1 MDKLTQTLEQVKNRV
16 PQVKSKGEEA
26 TKQAMVLPILDSLGY
41 DIWNPSEVCP
51 EYEADTVTKK
61 LGQKEKVD
69 FAILNN
75 GAARIFIEVKALEI
89 NLDGHEGQLARY
101 FNAVPVARLGVLTN
115 GLEWRFF
122 TDTKEVNIMD
132 SKPFLRVSIDNLS
145 EAHEVLSKFH
155 KQVFSAETVRDF
167 ATESLYTDRIAS
179 FLRSELDLR
188 DRDPSEYFIRWV
200 LKSENMY
207 EGIVNSST
215 LERFKSLTKRAVTQ
229 VVREIVRRSLA
240 LLDTAVS
247 EPEAPIPQPVAQ
259 QLSLALPEEDKSA
272 KIQTTQQEMRVYG
285 AMQGMF
291 NSLGYPNRVIYD
303 SSTKK
308 ELPLVLA
315 YKDCQTYFMVYV
327 NKPQNWVFRVN
338 VEAKTPWICFNIPD
352 ELQLGNLIK
361 LNNLT
366 KLDSINVAPNRISLP
381 ELDSLLKLAD
391 LLSASIEYNIKSC
404 QR

>member
-1 MDKLTQTLEQVKNRV
+1 MDKLSQTLDQVKLRMPSV
-16 PQVKSKGEEA
+16 RQRGEEA
-26 TKQAMVLPILDSLGY
+26 TKQAMILPILDALGY

-69 FAILNN
+69 FAILTN
-75 GAARIFIEVKALEI
+75 GSARIFIEVKALDI

-115 GLEWRFF
+115 GVEWRFF

-132 SKPFLRVSIDNLS
+132 SKPFLKVNLENTS

-155 KQVFSAETVRDF
+155 KQVFSADTVRDF
-167 ATESLYTDRIAS
+167 ATESLYTDKIAA

-207 EGIVNSST
+207 EGIVNNTT

-229 VVREIVRRSLA
+229 VMREIVRRSLA
-240 LLDTAVS
+240 LLDTAVT
-247 EPEAPIPQPVAQ
+247 EPEQ
-259 QLSLALPEEDKSA
+259 QQQASQSVQLALPIPDQASKVV
-272 KIQTTQQEMRVYG
+272 TTASELRYYG
-285 AMQGMF
+285 AIQGIF
-291 NSLGYPNRVIYD
+291 NTAGYPNRVIWD

-308 ELPLVLA
+308 EVPVVLA
-315 YKDCQTYFMVYV
+315 YKDCSTYFMIYV
-327 NKPQNWVFRVN
+327 NKPQNWVARIN
-338 VEAKTPWICFNIPD
+338 VESKTPWIAFNIASEEKFINLAANKNLNKLPATNIATHRVELPD
-352 ELQLGNLIK
+352 LENINK
-361 LNNLT
+361 LT
-366 KLDSINVAPNRISLP
+366 
-381 ELDSLLKLAD
+381 D
-391 LLSASIEYNIKSC
+391 LLISSIEDYLQN
-404 QR
+404 